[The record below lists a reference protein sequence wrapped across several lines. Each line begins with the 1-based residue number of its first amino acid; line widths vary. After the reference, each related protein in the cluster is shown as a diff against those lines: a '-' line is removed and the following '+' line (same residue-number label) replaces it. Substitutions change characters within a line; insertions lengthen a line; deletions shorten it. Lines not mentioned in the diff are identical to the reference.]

1 MQDTGRPPLVILLV
15 VILGAEAALMI
26 GVSIFLLV
34 ELVTAPATSTAT
46 AVALLIACV
55 IAGVWLVVITI
66 AAWRGRSWTRGGAL
80 VWQFLQ
86 VAVGVG
92 SLQGFLPRP
101 DIATWLLVPAIIA
114 ILLLLTP
121 AVSEHLA
128 RHADGPES

>member
-1 MQDTGRPPLVILLV
+1 MQDTGRTPLVILLV

-26 GVSIFLLV
+26 GVSLFLLV
-34 ELVTAPATSTAT
+34 ELVTVPATSVAT
-46 AVALLIACV
+46 AIALLVACV
-55 IAGVWLVVITI
+55 IAAVWLVVITI

-92 SLQGFLPRP
+92 RIQGFLPRP

-114 ILLLLTP
+114 IVLLLTP
-121 AVSEHLA
+121 SVSEHLA
-128 RHADGPES
+128 RRVDGPES